1 MSQSNTPDP
10 EQNSTPTP
18 NNSISAAAHAYQLAM
33 QSQQNSTP
41 AASSS
46 ATSSVLQMPGATR
59 DVVMED
65 VPHHRPNSPAIL
77 PPAQRS
83 HSPILPPSHT
93 QSQNINP
100 NTANSPIP
108 PRTGTPKPNGI
119 TASNSAAN
127 EQSTSRATSQHPD
140 PGPAMPS
147 EASVHGGS
155 ARSYLNGKVT
165 GVLLEGMKVLARDQ
179 PKDPLRVLGEYLLAK
194 SKELEGNGN

>member
-1 MSQSNTPDP
+1 MPQSITPDP
-10 EQNSTPTP
+10 ENTP
-18 NNSISAAAHAYQLAM
+18 NSISAAAHAYQLAM
-33 QSQQNSTP
+33 QSQQTSTP
-41 AASSS
+41 ATSSS

-65 VPHHRPNSPAIL
+65 APHHRPNN
-77 PPAQRS
+77 
-83 HSPILPPSHT
+83 T
-93 QSQNINP
+93 NP
-100 NTANSPIP
+100 NAANSPIP
-108 PRTGTPKPNGI
+108 PRTSTPKPNG
-119 TASNSAAN
+119 TSVSNSTAN

-140 PGPAMPS
+140 PGPALPS